1 MARWRSKKDASERI
15 EPTEALPKTLLWI
28 TLSRTSLAQR
38 FQMSTARSSL
48 GAPSGCESK
57 ALMEDTGA
65 GHEHQGRIVGDSAAI
80 IHVIDP
86 IENIDDLLLIE
97 ERD

>member
-1 MARWRSKKDASERI
+1 MAIQEGCVGTHRANRSAAQDAS
-15 EPTEALPKTLLWI
+15 WI
-28 TLSRTSLAQR
+28 TLPRTSLAQR